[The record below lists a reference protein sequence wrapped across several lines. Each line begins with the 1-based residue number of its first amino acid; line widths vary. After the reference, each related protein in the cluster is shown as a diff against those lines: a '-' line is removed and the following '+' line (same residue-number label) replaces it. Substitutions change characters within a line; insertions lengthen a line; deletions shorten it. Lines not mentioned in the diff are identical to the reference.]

1 MGSQETKLTEGTQ
14 THRLKGLVFANN
26 VLSALVQNRL
36 FTAAFYIKLLR
47 YLTGLY

>member
-14 THRLKGLVFANN
+14 THRLKGLFANN